1 MEVLEEILLL
11 VMHMVD
17 MVVEQEH
24 TLITLV
30 EVLVEDI
37 LVVEL
42 LIMEMVILVE
52 VEVLTMLDL
61 TKRQQLVYS
70 QEMVK

>member
-1 MEVLEEILLL
+1 MVALEETHQL

-37 LVVEL
+37 LVEL
-42 LIMEMVILVE
+42 EEDYLLVPVIG
-52 VEVLTMLDL
+52 
-61 TKRQQLVYS
+61 
-70 QEMVK
+70 